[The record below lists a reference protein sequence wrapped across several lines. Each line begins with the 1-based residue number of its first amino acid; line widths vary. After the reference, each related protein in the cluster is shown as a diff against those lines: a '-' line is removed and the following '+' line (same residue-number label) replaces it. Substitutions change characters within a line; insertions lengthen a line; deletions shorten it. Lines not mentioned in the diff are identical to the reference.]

1 MPLVMIKLQRLSAG
15 AGQEAVA
22 TLHSSLMKRKRVTF
36 VSQEKLKLIRGT
48 DSVFDSA
55 AKSASRLGTDTFG
68 DFFFFFPLQD
78 WPPF

>member
-15 AGQEAVA
+15 AGQDAAA

-36 VSQEKLKLIRGT
+36 VSQEKLKNIMGT

-55 AKSASRLGTDTFG
+55 AKSASRLGTDTLG
-68 DFFFFFPLQD
+68 DFFFFFSLQD